1 MTLSRDQIYSWD
13 PQQLIRLGEA
23 WLTVGRGIEEKFERY
38 VAAVAKINGD
48 KHWEG
53 QTAEAAQRWADRDRL
68 TAYAL
73 VDKLQSLAERAKQ
86 GCAEVDAPL
95 QHVRHAIDL
104 AEKQAFVVTD
114 ELVVVDTVGNP
125 SPERAKQRTE
135 FQAVISD
142 NALLAEQADAQVDA
156 DLGNARG
163 DLRAA
168 FTSSGALGRDQGKSD
183 GEQIATNPS
192 SMTLEQQQRLVESAR
207 LTPEQIGSLQAGNT
221 ATVPASQ
228 MEYLNQVGRALD
240 GKTPREIETIM
251 NKLPPES
258 RQALANSFQILSNEK
273 VKTSVAGDPAVPAKG
288 GSNLLPNK
296 IRESLTR
303 DDLVTRRFGS
313 DPGAVKPTINFN
325 GVDDNQAIA
334 RISGAAGVEYKVG
347 SALDKGLLEVGRQYL
362 DAQVGHEKSGRA
374 DNEDIFIDGHPAIQ
388 GEYRPREAEYNSMVS
403 DIFAAVGNDKA
414 AVLEA
419 ISHSEHGQDLLDD
432 VLTRQWT
439 DDGAGASALF
449 RFDENA
455 ATIENGWSSS
465 DVAVAT
471 RTGDIMETVAQH
483 MSTDDA
489 RESLLN
495 IEGTDGLS
503 VGQVNPALL
512 ETVAQNLTPYMAD
525 FGGADQPT
533 KPGFDTAEWLT
544 DDKNNFQGGSNVF
557 AVLNSGEQAGSVF
570 TQAAIHE
577 ELAGEGRFA
586 LDPNDPSAGGHLSVA
601 GRLLG
606 EMDKGIMLSVQDQF
620 DDEADQ
626 AQAAYDRKS
635 SAYDAVLSAV
645 SFGIDKTPPGAA
657 INAMIDAGGD
667 SLKESIIGA
676 EPDGPEKSALGSVN
690 FERHYHAI
698 LSAVPDLPDEFRRD
712 FPWAFSG
719 EQFRSWDEL
728 AELTKERR
736 QSRTDFHTM
745 FSALSDPRYGFNS
758 VLRASYDDVVRNDG

>member
-1 MTLSRDQIYSWD
+1 MTLNRNQIDSWD
-13 PQQLIRLGEA
+13 PQQLVRLGEA
-23 WLTVGRGIEEKFERY
+23 WLTVGRGIEEKFEQY
-38 VAAVAKINGD
+38 VAAVGKVNDD

-68 TAYAL
+68 TAYSL
-73 VDKLQSLAERAKQ
+73 VDKLEQLAERAKL
-86 GCAEVDAPL
+86 GCGEVDAPL
-95 QHVRHAIDL
+95 QHVRHAIDF
-104 AEKQAFVVTD
+104 AENQAYIVTD
-114 ELVVVDTVGNP
+114 DLIVVDTVGKP
-125 SPERAKQRTE
+125 SAERVKQRSE
-135 FQAVISD
+135 LQAVITD
-142 NALLAEQADAQVDA
+142 NALLAEEADARVDA

-192 SMTLEQQQRLVESAR
+192 SMTLEQQQRLIESAR

-240 GKTPREIETIM
+240 GKTPREVEAIM
-251 NKLPPES
+251 NRLPPES

-273 VKTSVAGDPAVPAKG
+273 IKTSVAGDPAVPAKG
-288 GSNLLPNK
+288 GPHLLPNK

-313 DPGAVKPTINFN
+313 DPAAVKPIIAFN

-334 RISGAAGVEYKVG
+334 RISGAADVDYKVG

-388 GEYRPREAEYNSMVS
+388 GEYRPREADYNSMVS
-403 DIFAAVGNDKA
+403 EIFAATGNDKV
-414 AVLEA
+414 AVLDA
-419 ISHSEHGQDLLDD
+419 ISNSEHGKDFLDD

-439 DDGAGASALF
+439 DDGTGASALF
-449 RFDENA
+449 RFGEND

-465 DVAVAT
+465 DVAIAT

-483 MSTDDA
+483 MSTDEA

-503 VGQVNPALL
+503 VGQVNPELL
-512 ETVAQNLTPYMAD
+512 ETVAHSLTPYMAD

-544 DDKNNFQGGSNVF
+544 DDKNHFRGGSNVF
-557 AVLNSGEQAGSVF
+557 AVLNSGEEAGSVF
-570 TQAAIHE
+570 TQAAIE
-577 ELAGEGRFA
+577 EQMAAEARFA

-620 DDEADQ
+620 DDTADQ

-645 SFGIDKTPPGAA
+645 SLGIDKSPHGAV
-657 INAMIDAGGD
+657 INAMVDAGGD
-667 SLKESIIGA
+667 SLKESMIGE
-676 EPDGPEKSALGSVN
+676 EPDGPEESALGGVN
-690 FERHYHAI
+690 FDRHHHAI
-698 LSAVPDLPDEFRRD
+698 LCAVPDLPDEFRRD

-719 EQFRSWDEL
+719 EQLRSWDEV
-728 AELTKERR
+728 AGLTKNNQQRLK
-736 QSRTDFHTM
+736 DFTAM
-745 FSALSDPRYGFNS
+745 FSRLSDPAYGFNS
-758 VLRASYDDVVRNDG
+758 IIRDSYVDVVSNDG